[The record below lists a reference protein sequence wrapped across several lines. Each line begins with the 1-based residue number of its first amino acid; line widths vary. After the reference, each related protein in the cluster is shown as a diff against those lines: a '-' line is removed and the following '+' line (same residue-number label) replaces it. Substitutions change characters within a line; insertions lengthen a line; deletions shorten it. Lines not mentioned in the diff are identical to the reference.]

1 MVGWVISYGSV
12 VLFPSPTPRVS
23 HRLLVTDEIDPDGLA
38 LLRAVPSFTVD
49 EVPTLPADELLRRI
63 GDYDAIIGRSATK
76 ISEPLLRAGTKLRV
90 VGRAGVGVDNIA
102 LDVATALGVA
112 VINAPAGNTIAVAE
126 LFFGSVIGLLRH
138 VPRADQSMHAGRWE
152 RAALIGTELK
162 GKTLGI
168 VGLGRIGT
176 AVAIRARAFGME
188 VIAYDPYI
196 SESHFAVQQVRQMTT
211 LDALLAAAQICTVH
225 VPLTD
230 ETRGMIGATELARL
244 RPGALVANLARGGII
259 VEQALAASLTSGHLG
274 GAVLDAYDKEPLT
287 GEHAFRNVPGLML
300 LPHLGA
306 STTEAQRNVAVDVC
320 ESVRD
325 ALLEGELS
333 RSINVG
339 GGPEDWRAL
348 QPALVVTRRIASL
361 ARACLADRGS
371 RAIDSVT
378 IRVGPD
384 LASASRVLLSAAAAG
399 ALEGA
404 VEQDRLNLINSRA
417 VAAARGIE
425 LSVSEGGDPP
435 HPRAIEV
442 RVRAGDDELRVGGIA
457 AIDATPRITR
467 IGRFQVDVAL
477 KSPIIVITNHDV
489 PGVIGRV
496 GTALGNAHVNIAE
509 YHQARVAQGGEAL
522 AVIAVDGPVG
532 SVVREVLLGLPDVVT
547 ATIVQFRD
555 A

>member
-1 MVGWVISYGSV
+1 M
-12 VLFPSPTPRVS
+12 FPSPSPLVS
-23 HRLLVTDEIDPDGLA
+23 HRLLVTDEIDPDGLT

-76 ISEPLLRAGTKLRV
+76 ISEPLLRAAKKLRV

-102 LDVATALGVA
+102 LDVATTLGVA
-112 VINAPAGNTIAVAE
+112 VINAPAGNTVAVAE

-138 VPRADQSMHAGRWE
+138 IPRADEAMHAGRWE
-152 RAALIGTELK
+152 RAALMGTELK

-168 VGLGRIGT
+168 VGLGRIGS
-176 AVAIRARAFGME
+176 AVAIRARAFGMD
-188 VIAYDPYI
+188 VVAYDPYI
-196 SESHFAVQQVRQMTT
+196 HEDRFALHQVRRLSTLHAL
-211 LDALLAAAQICTVH
+211 LDASQVCTVH

-230 ETRGMIGATELARL
+230 ETRGMIGAAELARL
-244 RPGALVANLARGGII
+244 RPGALIANLARGGII
-259 VEQALAASLTSGHLG
+259 VEEALAAALTSGHLG

-287 GEHAFRNVPGLML
+287 GAHAFRSVPRLLL

-306 STTEAQRNVAVDVC
+306 STAEAQRNVAVDVC

-325 ALLEGELS
+325 ALLDGELS

-339 GGPEDWRAL
+339 GGPEDWRSI
-348 QPALVVTRRIASL
+348 QPALIVARRVASL

-371 RAIDSVT
+371 RALDSVT
-378 IRVGPD
+378 IKVGPE

-404 VEQDRLNLINSRA
+404 VEHDRLNLINARA
-417 VAAARGIE
+417 IAAEHGIE
-425 LSVSEGGDPP
+425 LSVSEGGTPP

-442 RVRAGDDELRVGGIA
+442 RIRAGDDELRVGGVA
-457 AIDATPRITR
+457 AVDATPRLTR

-477 KSPIIVITNHDV
+477 RSPVIVITNHDV

-532 SVVREVLLGLPDVVT
+532 TAVREVLLGLPDVVT